1 MYPDNLKLA
10 FMAAL
15 LSSASALV
23 LSSTSEFR
31 SGKLAHILVTLAVR
45 VVIWSSRF
53 G

>member
-23 LSSTSEFR
+23 LSSTRAFLSE
-31 SGKLAHILVTLAVR
+31 KLAHILVTLAVR
-45 VVIWSSRF
+45 VVICRSRF
-53 G
+53 V